1 MIETMCVL
9 SDNIIVKNVSDFAEF
24 LIIMIEM

>member
-1 MIETMCVL
+1 MIETIRVL

-24 LIIMIEM
+24 LIVTSEM

>member
-1 MIETMCVL
+1 MIEIIRVL